1 MSKKMLEMAIG
12 LLNEAKSQINKSEIR
27 AIDAIDRAIRIIEK
41 NLTLTSNNRNFAL
54 FLLVLLD
61 DIVKNI
67 PSLLALIHS
76 ISSS

>member
-1 MSKKMLEMAIG
+1 MLEMAIG